1 MKMGML
7 LVTALTAGVIWAVQ
21 GTAGPYS
28 VDLTT
33 NPAVIPVG
41 KAALIIKVSDQNGRP
56 VTGATVKAIV
66 RMPGMA
72 MGEREETA
80 TPGAEPGVYT
90 ASAQFGMRGAYE
102 ATVSVSGPQGSGQ
115 AVIPLETGQDT
126 GASGRGMPWGA
137 LTFYG
142 ALAAIILLVI
152 IRMRRTGQSLDL
164 RGIFTRQVILSLLLL
179 GGAMAVAI
187 WAVRTL
193 RREGSMTPLEAQG
206 MEMSTPAP
214 EGVLPVRI
222 VKAEIRPFASSVNY
236 AGQAVG
242 YVEQDVT
249 SRVTGSIV
257 AMNVYVGDRVR
268 KGQVLAR
275 LDTSQVD
282 PMVSEKLAGVAN
294 AEHGVAASVMEY
306 RQALAGITQARAEV
320 TVAQEE
326 FAEAEAMLGA
336 AREGR
341 VSAEADLTA
350 AQAEV
355 EAMQAELDA
364 ARAASDY
371 QQQELARSNQL
382 FQGGAI
388 SKDEWQRARS
398 EAQKSLA
405 MVTRAQGNLQKAQ
418 AAVTAARSALRRA
431 DAEIVVASR
440 KVHQAEATVRA
451 KQSAVKSAQAAAEA
465 AKKRVSQARAG
476 VQEAAAAT
484 RGVMTQRDYAV
495 LRSEVDGV
503 VTQRLI
509 SPGTVVL
516 PGQVLLKVAQIS
528 PIRLQA
534 NVSEADLA
542 RIRVGAEVEVTQRDT
557 QAPPIVAK
565 VTSVSPSVDPTSRT
579 GIVEALFPNPE
590 GRFLPGQYVSMT
602 IVLGREAD
610 ALVIESAAVQVEG
623 QGAGRTFFVWVAEPS
638 VTGDY
643 TVRRQ
648 EVEVSDTSKDLVAI
662 RHGLEAGDQVVIAP
676 PRDLRAGMRVSPVL
690 DKVVTRPSD
699 EAQVVEITNA
709 GYNPPSISV
718 PSGKPFKL
726 TFIRKT
732 DETCGTEIVFPD
744 LGIRAELPLNKPVT
758 ISLPA
763 QPAGKQ
769 LNFTCPMDMLRGKAV
784 AR

>member
-1 MKMGML
+1 
-7 LVTALTAGVIWAVQ
+7 
-21 GTAGPYS
+21 
-28 VDLTT
+28 
-33 NPAVIPVG
+33 
-41 KAALIIKVSDQNGRP
+41 
-56 VTGATVKAIV
+56 
-66 RMPGMA
+66 
-72 MGEREETA
+72 
-80 TPGAEPGVYT
+80 
-90 ASAQFGMRGAYE
+90 
-102 ATVSVSGPQGSGQ
+102 
-115 AVIPLETGQDT
+115 
-126 GASGRGMPWGA
+126 
-137 LTFYG
+137 
-142 ALAAIILLVI
+142 
-152 IRMRRTGQSLDL
+152 
-164 RGIFTRQVILSLLLL
+164 
-179 GGAMAVAI
+179 
-187 WAVRTL
+187 
-193 RREGSMTPLEAQG
+193 
-206 MEMSTPAP
+206 
-214 EGVLPVRI
+214 
-222 VKAEIRPFASSVNY
+222 VNY

-294 AEHGVAASVMEY
+294 AEHGVAASVMDY
-306 RQALAGITQARAEV
+306 QQALTGITQARAEV

-326 FAEAEAMLGA
+326 LAEAEAMLEA

-350 AQAEV
+350 AEAEV

-388 SKDEWQRARS
+388 SKDEWQRARA
-398 EAQKSLA
+398 EAQKSAA
-405 MVTRAQGNLQKAQ
+405 MVTRAQGNLQKAK
-418 AAVTAARSALRRA
+418 AAVTAARSALRKA
-431 DAEIVVASR
+431 EAEIVVAGR
-440 KVHQAEATVRA
+440 KVHQARA
-451 KQSAVKSAQAAAEA
+451 NVKAKESAVKSAQAAAEA
-465 AKKRVSQARAG
+465 AKKRVSQARSG

-484 RGVMTQRDYAV
+484 KGVITQRGYAV

-516 PGQVLLKVAQIS
+516 PGQVVLKVAQIS

-542 RIRVGAEVEVTQRDT
+542 RIRVGAKVEVTRRDM
-557 QAPPIVAK
+557 QEPPVVAT
-565 VTSVSPSVDPTSRT
+565 VTSVSPSVDPVSRT
-579 GIVEALFPNPE
+579 GIVEALFANAD
-590 GRFLPGQYVSMT
+590 GRFLPGQFLSMN
-602 IVLGREAD
+602 IVLGREAE
-610 ALVIESAAVQVEG
+610 ALVLESAAVQVEG
-623 QGAGRTFFVWVAEPS
+623 QGVGRRFYVWVARPS

-643 TVRRQ
+643 TVQRQ
-648 EVEVSDTSKDLVAI
+648 EVEVADTSKDMVAI
-662 RHGLEAGDQVVIAP
+662 RQGLKPGDQVVIAP
-676 PRDLRAGMRVSPVL
+676 PRDLTAGMRVTPVF
-690 DKVVTRPSD
+690 DTVATTPSD

-709 GYNPPSISV
+709 GYNPPSISI

-769 LNFTCPMDMLRGKAV
+769 LHFTCPMDMLRGKAV

>member
-1 MKMGML
+1 MKVGML
-7 LVTALTAGVIWAVQ
+7 LVAALAACVVWAVQ
-21 GTAGPYS
+21 GTAGPYRIT
-28 VDLTT
+28 LKT

-41 KAALIIKVSDQNGRP
+41 KAELIIEVSDPSGRP
-56 VTGATVKAIV
+56 VTGAMVKAII
-66 RMPGMA
+66 RMPGMV

-80 TPGAEPGVYT
+80 TPGTEPGVYT
-90 ASAQFGMRGAYE
+90 ASAQFSMRGAYE
-102 ATVSVSGPQGSGQ
+102 AAISISGPRGSGQ
-115 AVIPLETGQDT
+115 VVIPLETGQDT
-126 GASGRGMPWGA
+126 AGSGRGMPWGS
-137 LTFYG
+137 LFLYG
-142 ALAAIILLVI
+142 AFAAIILVVI
-152 IRMRRTGQSLDL
+152 IQMRRTGQSFDV
-164 RGIFTRQVILSLLLL
+164 RGILNRQVILSLLVL
-179 GGAMAVAI
+179 GIAIAVAI
-187 WAVRTL
+187 WAVNTL
-193 RREGSMTPLEAQG
+193 RREGAMTPLEAQG

-214 EGVLPVRI
+214 EGVLPVRLA
-222 VKAEIRPFASSVNY
+222 KAEIRRFSSSVSY

-242 YVEQDVT
+242 YVEQEVT

-294 AEHGVAASVMEY
+294 AEHGMAASIMEY
-306 RQALAGITQARAEV
+306 QQALTEITQARAEV

-326 FAEAEAMLGA
+326 VAEAEAMLEA

-341 VSAEADLTA
+341 ISAEADLTA
-350 AQAEV
+350 AAAEV

-388 SKDEWQRARS
+388 SRDEWQRARA
-398 EAQKSLA
+398 EAQKSAA

-418 AAVTAARSALRRA
+418 AAVTAARSALRKA
-431 DAEIVVASR
+431 EAEIVVSGR
-440 KVHQAEATVRA
+440 KVHQARANVRA
-451 KQSAVKSAQAAAEA
+451 KESAVKSAQAAAQA
-465 AKKRVSQARAG
+465 AKNRVSQARSG

-484 RGVMTQRDYAV
+484 KGAITQRGYAV
-495 LRSEVDGV
+495 LRAEVDGV
-503 VTQRLI
+503 VTERLI
-509 SPGTVVL
+509 GPGTVVL
-516 PGQVLLKVAQIS
+516 PGQVVLKVAQIS

-542 RIRVGAEVEVTQRDT
+542 RIRVGVEVEVTRRDT
-557 QAPPIVAK
+557 QEPPIVAR
-565 VTSVSPSVDPTSRT
+565 VTSVSPSVDATSRT
-579 GIVEALFPNPE
+579 GIVEALFANAD
-590 GRFLPGQYVSMT
+590 GRFLPGQFLSMN
-602 IVLGREAD
+602 IVLGHAAD
-610 ALVIESAAVQVEG
+610 ALVIDSAAIQVQG
-623 QGAGRTFFVWVAEPS
+623 QGADRRFFVWVVQAS
-638 VTGDY
+638 VTGGY

-648 EVEVSDTSKDLVAI
+648 EVEVGDRSKDLVAI
-662 RHGLEAGDQVVIAP
+662 RQGLKAGDQVVISP
-676 PRDLRAGMRVSPVL
+676 PRDLVAGMRVAPV
-690 DKVVTRPSD
+690 DDMVGAAPSD
-699 EAQVVEITNA
+699 VAQIVEITNA
-709 GYNPPSISV
+709 GYNPPSISI
-718 PSGKPFKL
+718 PAGQPFKL

-758 ISLPA
+758 ISVPA
-763 QPAGKQ
+763 QPAGKT